1 MDLNKTGVIKKYKNS
16 GTITRISPER
26 EAEIRA
32 EQQAALDD
40 LWRQRNAY
48 AEQEEQERKQQL
60 KEEIK
65 RVTAEHAAKTAHLDN
80 GSSAT
85 DWYYALQDDPQK
97 RAEWDRGAKLTTLA
111 GIGAVATPYLL
122 YGMGSMGGAIY
133 RGLSN
138 PITRTA
144 VQQAGTKAGIS
155 TLLGTAIDQGSYD
168 ARTAIGASSIGDSK
182 LNKYAINPILAATP
196 FLLDPGKAV
205 ERRLATGVTDMA
217 SDVLRHTNLPTGTGR
232 RPHTELGQFLK
243 RTVQNLA
250 GKQDDVLIETFP
262 VRPEYVETLSDDAR
276 RLYEEGVRTG
286 DALIGNGT
294 YLGLS
299 GKEIARRELG
309 KQAGFGNDGNVLLRA
324 AGIDTFRTPPKS
336 ELYTFVADPGIAD
349 KYAISLKKG
358 TTFPGYF
365 TSGDLELFNKQL
377 QQIDDRI
384 KIVKGQ
390 LERSIQDNN
399 RSGIIENLRELDML
413 YRRRPSDIQVYN
425 ANVGTLSKY
434 DPNTD
439 LASEIG
445 RQLRQ
450 QQMSQRPGGPSAI
463 RAGEIGMDLGLERF
477 IVNDA
482 GNNLV
487 EPLIYRDGLDIIQT
501 PMLKTVNATSS
512 QSIPMSDFIEQMA
525 ESYPHL
531 RSYLHD
537 SAKKFGIK
545 VAYPDQISKMLRGV
559 KSPKTYND
567 SAITQAFMGYV
578 PDSTAGLGPVPTVT
592 FVGQSPGLV
601 KGIGP
606 MSSGQFFNVPSI
618 LKQGGNIPN
627 YFRLLKNK

>member
-1 MDLNKTGVIKKYKNS
+1 M
-16 GTITRISPER
+16 
-26 EAEIRA
+26 
-32 EQQAALDD
+32 
-40 LWRQRNAY
+40 
-48 AEQEEQERKQQL
+48 
-60 KEEIK
+60 
-65 RVTAEHAAKTAHLDN
+65 
-80 GSSAT
+80 
-85 DWYYALQDDPQK
+85 
-97 RAEWDRGAKLTTLA
+97 
-111 GIGAVATPYLL
+111 GAVATPYILSGL
-122 YGMGSMGGAIY
+122 GSMGGAIY

-144 VQQAGTKAGIS
+144 VQQAGTKAGLS

-182 LNKYAINPILAATP
+182 LNKYVINPILATT

-217 SDVLRHTNLPTGTGR
+217 ADVLRHTNLPTGTGR

-243 RTVQNLA
+243 KTIQNLA

-324 AGIDTFRTPPKS
+324 AEIDTFRNPPKS

-439 LASEIG
+439 LASEVG
-445 RQLRQ
+445 RYLRQ
-450 QQMSQRPGGPSAI
+450 QQMTQRPGGPSAI

-531 RSYLHD
+531 RSHLHD

-559 KSPKTYND
+559 KSPKIYND

-627 YFRLLKNK
+627 YFKLLKNKQYGHKTNTTNTS

>member
-1 MDLNKTGVIKKYKNS
+1 MWEK
-16 GTITRISPER
+16 
-26 EAEIRA
+26 
-32 EQQAALDD
+32 
-40 LWRQRNAY
+40 RNAY
-48 AEQEEQERKQQL
+48 AKQEEQERKQQL
-60 KEEIK
+60 KDEIK
-65 RVTAEHAAKTAHLDN
+65 RITKEVAAKTAHLDN
-80 GSSAT
+80 GSTAT
-85 DWYYALQDDPQK
+85 DYYYAFQDDPQK
-97 RAEWDRGAKLTTLA
+97 RDEWDRGARLTTLA
-111 GIGAVATPYLL
+111 GMGAVATPYILSGL
-122 YGMGSMGGAIY
+122 GSMGGAIY

-144 VQQAGTKAGIS
+144 VQQAGTKAGLS

-182 LNKYAINPILAATP
+182 LNKYVINPILATT

-217 SDVLRHTNLPTGTGR
+217 ADVLRHTNLPTGTGR

-243 RTVQNLA
+243 KTIQNLA

-324 AGIDTFRTPPKS
+324 AEIDTFRNPPKS

-439 LASEIG
+439 LASEVG
-445 RQLRQ
+445 RYLRQ
-450 QQMSQRPGGPSAI
+450 QQMTQRPGGPSAI

-531 RSYLHD
+531 RSHLHD

-559 KSPKTYND
+559 KSPKIYND

-627 YFRLLKNK
+627 YFKLLKNKQYGHKTNTTNTSWFRNEFISTVSGI

>member
-1 MDLNKTGVIKKYKNS
+1 
-16 GTITRISPER
+16 
-26 EAEIRA
+26 
-32 EQQAALDD
+32 
-40 LWRQRNAY
+40 
-48 AEQEEQERKQQL
+48 
-60 KEEIK
+60 
-65 RVTAEHAAKTAHLDN
+65 
-80 GSSAT
+80 
-85 DWYYALQDDPQK
+85 
-97 RAEWDRGAKLTTLA
+97 
-111 GIGAVATPYLL
+111 
-122 YGMGSMGGAIY
+122 MGSMGGAIY

-144 VQQAGTKAGIS
+144 VQQAGTKAGMS

-168 ARTAIGASSIGDSK
+168 ARTAIGTSSIGDSK

-336 ELYTFVADPGIAD
+336 ELYTFVANHGIAD

-439 LASEIG
+439 LASEVG

-450 QQMSQRPGGPSAI
+450 QQMMQRSGGPSAI

-477 IVNDA
+477 IVNES

-487 EPLIYRDGLDIIQT
+487 EPLIYKDGLDIIQT

>member
-1 MDLNKTGVIKKYKNS
+1 MIKKYQNS
-16 GTITRISPER
+16 GTINYGTKISPER

-48 AEQEEQERKQQL
+48 AKQEEQERKQQL

-111 GIGAVATPYLL
+111 GLGAIATPYLL

-133 RGLSN
+133 RGLNN

-168 ARTAIGASSIGDSK
+168 ARTAIGTSSIGDSK
-182 LNKYAINPILAATP
+182 LNKYAINPILVATP

-336 ELYTFVADPGIAD
+336 ELYTFVANPGIAD

-439 LASEIG
+439 LASEVG

-450 QQMSQRPGGPSAI
+450 QQMMQRSGGPSAI

-477 IVNDA
+477 IVNES

-487 EPLIYRDGLDIIQT
+487 EPLIYKDGLDIIQT